1 MIVTERKDLNR
12 KTLNY
17 NVIGIVSTF
26 KEYKVAWHLN
36 QLFDIDLIKKKDEE
50 VRLVNSSVIKISFLE
65 FKIGKRHI
73 KLISNKLKNSSKSN
87 LISSLSNFDFF
98 IIFSKNFFE
107 FKDYDIIDRLKTN
120 NTFQFANFVDINKL
134 KDKYL
139 LSL

>member
-1 MIVTERKDLNR
+1 VIVTERKDLNR

-73 KLISNKLKNSSKSN
+73 KLISNKLKKSSKSN

>member
-73 KLISNKLKNSSKSN
+73 KLISNKLKKSSKSN

-107 FKDYDIIDRLKTN
+107 FEDYDIIDRLKTN

>member
-1 MIVTERKDLNR
+1 MSITERKDLNR
-12 KTLNY
+12 EILNY
-17 NVIGIVSTF
+17 KVIGIVSTF

-36 QLFDIDLIKKKDEE
+36 QLFDINLIKKKDEE

-73 KLISNKLKNSSKSN
+73 KLISNKLKKSSKSN

>member
-73 KLISNKLKNSSKSN
+73 KLISNKLKKSSKSN

>member
-73 KLISNKLKNSSKSN
+73 KLISNKLRKSSKSN

-107 FKDYDIIDRLKTN
+107 FEDYDIIDRLKTN

>member
-36 QLFDIDLIKKKDEE
+36 QLFDINLIKKKDEE

-73 KLISNKLKNSSKSN
+73 KLISNKLKKSSKSN

>member
-73 KLISNKLKNSSKSN
+73 KLISIKLKKSSKSN